1 VKQLLGMPAP
11 DGDSS
16 GAQPKDATPA
26 FDPRIQLGVP
36 ERAADKLGS
45 RFFLNIQ
52 MNQAIARVTQSAL
65 EKAMVEAKEGWS
77 IQGME

>member
-1 VKQLLGMPAP
+1 MPAP

-16 GAQPKDATPA
+16 GAQPKDAAPA

-36 ERAADKLGS
+36 EGAADKLGGP
-45 RFFLNIQ
+45 FFLNIQ
-52 MNQAIARVTQSAL
+52 MNQAIARVTQSAF